1 MILAAMDLRLVLV
14 GALLVPAAGWGQGD
28 AVRFFEERI
37 RPMLA
42 THCQGCHND
51 QVRSSGLSLNS
62 RQATL
67 KGGTRGGA
75 IVPGSP
81 ATSRLIT
88 ALEHSGPLRMPPTGR
103 LSDQEIEDFRIWIGH
118 GAVWGKS
125 TGEAATVEA
134 LWSLRPVRRVDP
146 PSVRH
151 AAFARNEIDRFVLAR
166 LEAKGLKPSP
176 EAARH
181 TLIRRASLDVTG
193 LLPTPEEVREFV
205 EDDLP
210 DAYERLIERLLDSPQ
225 YGERWG
231 RHWLDIARYAD
242 TNGYSIDG
250 PRSIWRYRDWVIQ
263 ALNDNM
269 PFDRFVIEQTA
280 GDLLPN
286 PTQAQLIATGFH
298 RNTMINQEG
307 GIDFEQYRVEAVVD
321 RVRTTGAAFLGL
333 TLACARCHDH
343 KFDPISQRE
352 FFQIYSFF
360 NNVDELGGNL
370 EETAGRSRM
379 MHPILELG
387 DRASLDKRDR
397 IQRKIEA
404 HEQELAEFQRSLEA
418 TWNQRFPPGSDAE
431 TEIARE
437 IIAVPPDERSSIQDA
452 VLRRAFSKHVKE
464 YDAKAGEIGRLR
476 RSLPEVEWTM
486 IMRDLPEPRDAYIHV
501 QGDFTRKGD
510 TVEPG
515 TLRALPPFPADA
527 PRNRL
532 GLARWLVSADNP
544 LTPRV
549 TMNRVWQRY
558 FGRGIVETEN
568 DFGSQ
573 GAEPSHPA
581 LLDWLAS
588 EFVRRDWN
596 LKEMHRL
603 ILHSATYRQA
613 SHYRLDVAEVDPG
626 NRLFGRQNRIRLEA
640 EVVRDVA
647 LAASGL
653 LSPVV
658 GGPSVYPPQPAGAG
672 QFTQV
677 DRKWKADEGPDRYR
691 RGMYTYFIRSAAHPG
706 LILFDAPIAQ
716 ESVTRRNRSNT
727 PLQALTL
734 LNDESQTEF
743 AAGLASRI
751 LDHSENRDD
760 RIRHAFEICLSRP
773 PARPE
778 RDRMR
783 AFLGHMRDDFATNHA
798 AREATRAASAE
809 EAAWTAAARVMIN
822 LDEFVTRQ

>member
-1 MILAAMDLRLVLV
+1 MAGKLLLL
-14 GALLVPAAGWGQGD
+14 ALLLAPTALRAQGD

-37 RPMLA
+37 RPVLA
-42 THCQGCHND
+42 TRCLACHNE
-51 QVRSSGLSLNS
+51 QLRTSGLSLDS
-62 RQATL
+62 RESAME
-67 KGGTRGGA
+67 GGERGIA

-81 ATSRLIT
+81 DDSQLI
-88 ALEHSGPLRMPPTGR
+88 AAIEQSGQLQMPPTGP
-103 LSDQEIEDFRIWIGH
+103 LSDNEVRDFRAWIRD
-118 GAVWGKS
+118 GAVWG
-125 TGEAATVEA
+125 EAGGDPAAAEA
-134 LWSLRPVRRVDP
+134 LWSLRPVQRVEP
-146 PSVRH
+146 PRIRD
-151 AAFARNEIDRFVLAR
+151 AGLARNEIDRFILAR
-166 LEAKGLKPSP
+166 LEQAGLGPSP
-176 EAARH
+176 EADRH
-181 TLIRRASLDVTG
+181 TLIRRASLDITG
-193 LLPTPEEVREFV
+193 LLPTPEEVQAFV
-205 EDDLP
+205 EDDSP
-210 DAYERLIERLLDSPQ
+210 GAYERLVERLLESPH

-250 PRSIWRYRDWVIQ
+250 PRSIWHYRDWVIQ

-269 PFDRFVIEQTA
+269 PFDRFVIEQVA
-280 GDLLPN
+280 GDLLPD
-286 PTQAQLIATGFH
+286 PSEDQLIATGFH

-370 EETAGRSRM
+370 EETVGRSRM
-379 MHPILELG
+379 MEPILEFA
-387 DRASLDKRDR
+387 DAESLAERDR
-397 IQRKIEA
+397 IKAQIAARTKERK
-404 HEQELAEFQRSLEA
+404 QLGQSLEA
-418 TWNQRFPPGSDAE
+418 SWNERFPPGSDRE
-431 TEIARE
+431 IEIARG
-437 IIAVPPDERSSIQDA
+437 IIAIPAEERSSVQNS
-452 VLRRAFSKHVKE
+452 VLHRVFTKHVPE
-464 YDAKAGEIGRLR
+464 YEAKGEEIGKLQRQ
-476 RSLPEVEWTM
+476 LPKIEWTM
-486 IMRDLPEPRDAYIHV
+486 VMRDLPEPRESYVHV
-501 QGDFTRKGD
+501 QGDFMRNGGP
-510 TVEPG
+510 VEPG
-515 TLRALPPFPADA
+515 TLRVLPPLPPDA

-532 GLARWLVSADNP
+532 GLARWLVSDENP

-549 TMNRVWQRY
+549 TMNRIWQRY
-558 FGRGIVETEN
+558 FGLGIVETEN

-573 GAEPSHPA
+573 GSEPSHPR

-603 ILHSATYRQA
+603 ILLSATYRQA
-613 SHYRLDVAEVDPG
+613 SGYRADASEVDPG
-626 NRLFGRQNRIRLEA
+626 NRLLARQNRIRLEA
-640 EVVRDVA
+640 EIVRDVA
-647 LAASGL
+647 LSASGL
-653 LSPVV
+653 LAPVI

-677 DRKWKADEGPDRYR
+677 DRKWKADDGPDRFR

-743 AAGLASRI
+743 AAGLAKRV
-751 LDHSENRDD
+751 LEHSGSRDD
-760 RIRHAFEICLSRP
+760 RIRHAFEVCFSRP
-773 PARPE
+773 PEPAE
-778 RDRMR
+778 RERL
-783 AFLGHMRDDFATNHA
+783 AEFLAGMADEFATDDG
-798 AREATRAASAE
+798 ARQEAGSESAE
-809 EAAWTAAARVMIN
+809 AAAWTAAARVLIN
-822 LDEFVTRQ
+822 LDEFITRQ